1 MVPVMPTMMSTYD
14 LTALL
19 ARMKQEEAWQRRSY
33 HTVTVREGQGL
44 RVALFALQAGTV
56 IPPHQVEGP
65 MTAQVLEG
73 RLKFSAGQDSV
84 VLKPGHLVT
93 LPAGVQHHLEALE
106 DTAFLLTRITG

>member
-1 MVPVMPTMMSTYD
+1 MGSATPTIMKAYD
-14 LTALL
+14 FAALL
-19 ARMKQEEAWQRRSY
+19 AQMKQEEVWQRRSY

-44 RVALFALQAGTV
+44 RVALFALHAGAV

-73 RLKFSAGQDSV
+73 RLKFSVGSESV
-84 VLKPGHLVT
+84 ILAPGHLVT

-106 DTAFLLTRITG
+106 DTVFLLTRITG

>member
-1 MVPVMPTMMSTYD
+1 MGTYD
-14 LTALL
+14 LGVLL
-19 ARMKQEEAWQRRSY
+19 AQLKREASWPQKPY
-33 HTVTVREGQGL
+33 QTITVREGQGL
-44 RVALFALQAGTV
+44 RVALMALHAGTI

-73 RLKFSAGQDSV
+73 RLKFSAGSDSA
-84 VLKPGHLVT
+84 VLSPGQLVT